1 MAISARAPRC
11 LNTCSAPP
19 APSPL
24 FVACSTS
31 HRHLSTFHAVFV
43 ASYLFFAGAG
53 PAFPDSF
60 KHDDGGTYR
69 GQWRGMRKEGLGV
82 YT

>member
-1 MAISARAPRC
+1 MPSLTPW
-11 LNTCSAPP
+11 
-19 APSPL
+19 PSPL
-24 FVACSTS
+24 P
-31 HRHLSTFHAVFV
+31 LAVFV

-60 KHDDGGTYR
+60 KHDDGGIYR